1 MVTFGFGIKI
11 RFIFAIYFI
20 TVMISG
26 KFAITTHILTLLAKF
41 PNEFMAS
48 EYIAGSLNI
57 HPVLV
62 RKEIANLKK
71 HNLVESKEGKN
82 GGVKLLLP
90 AEKITLEEVF
100 KITFDKASLGFSKN
114 QPNPECP
121 VGKNINSNLNDLY
134 EGLNQTISNQLQ
146 SVTLAEFAEKF

>member
-1 MVTFGFGIKI
+1 
-11 RFIFAIYFI
+11 
-20 TVMISG
+20 MISG
-26 KFAITTHILTLLAKF
+26 KFAITTHILTLLAKS
-41 PNEFMAS
+41 PDDFMAS

-82 GGVKLLLP
+82 GGVKLLG
-90 AEKITLEEVF
+90 AASKITLEEVF

-114 QPNPECP
+114 DPNPECP
-121 VGKNINSNLNDLY
+121 VGKKINANLNALY
-134 EGLNQTISNQLQ
+134 ENLNHTISNQLK
-146 SVTLAEFAEKF
+146 SITLDEFAKKF

>member
-1 MVTFGFGIKI
+1 
-11 RFIFAIYFI
+11 
-20 TVMISG
+20 MISG

-48 EYIAGSLNI
+48 DYIAGSLNI

-82 GGVKLLLP
+82 GGVKLIVSP
-90 AEKITLEEVF
+90 DKITLEDVF
-100 KITFDKASLGFSKN
+100 KITFDKATLGFSKN
-114 QPNPECP
+114 EPNPECP
-121 VGKNINSNLNDLY
+121 VGKNINTNLNDLY
-134 EGLNQTISNQLQ
+134 EGINQTISKQLQ
-146 SVTLAEFAEKF
+146 SVTLTEFTEKF

>member
-1 MVTFGFGIKI
+1 
-11 RFIFAIYFI
+11 
-20 TVMISG
+20 MISG

-41 PNEFMAS
+41 PEEFMAS
-48 EYIAGSLNI
+48 DYIAGSLNI

-71 HNLVESKEGKN
+71 NHFVESKEGKN
-82 GGVKLLLP
+82 GGVKLLTSP
-90 AEKITLEEVF
+90 EKITLEDIF

-121 VGKNINSNLNDLY
+121 VGKKINQNLEDLYFNLNNTVSQ
-134 EGLNQTISNQLQ
+134 ELQ
-146 SVTLAEFAEKF
+146 KVTLATFVEKF

>member
-1 MVTFGFGIKI
+1 
-11 RFIFAIYFI
+11 
-20 TVMISG
+20 MISG

-41 PNEFMAS
+41 PDEFMAS
-48 EYIAGSLNI
+48 DYIAGSLNI

-71 HNLVESKEGKN
+71 NHFVESKEGKN
-82 GGVKLLLP
+82 GGVKLLTSP
-90 AEKITLEEVF
+90 EKITLEDIF

-121 VGKNINSNLNDLY
+121 VGKKINQNLEDLYFNLNNTVSQ
-134 EGLNQTISNQLQ
+134 ELQ
-146 SVTLAEFAEKF
+146 KVTLATFVEKF

>member
-1 MVTFGFGIKI
+1 M
-11 RFIFAIYFI
+11 I
-20 TVMISG
+20 TG
-26 KFAITTHILTLLAKF
+26 KFAITTHILTLLAKSPHDF
-41 PNEFMAS
+41 LAS

-82 GGVKLLLP
+82 GGVKLMES
-90 AEKITLEEVF
+90 ASKITLEEVF

-114 QPNPECP
+114 DPNPECP
-121 VGKNINSNLNDLY
+121 IGKKINTNL
-134 EGLNQTISNQLQ
+134 
-146 SVTLAEFAEKF
+146 